1 MKKILYLLSH
11 PIQYQS
17 PLIKSISSTKNIK
30 LKVLYESHFS
40 LKKYYDKEFNKIIKF
55 DVDLIK
61 GYESNFINKKKK
73 INIFQYFIAV
83 KKIINQFKPDF
94 IWIHGYETLRKIV
107 IIILC
112 KSLNIKVL
120 VRGESNLIDQGR
132 LYLFSR
138 FFFFNLIDF
147 FVHKYMA
154 IGKKNYDFYRK
165 FVKKDKISFFPYVVD
180 NSYFQRKV
188 STSKIN
194 DLKNKFKIKKNS
206 LVFLYSGKI
215 ISKKNVKI
223 LLKSF
228 VELKIKN
235 SFLFIVG
242 DGIELNKLKNE
253 FNQKNII
260 FTGFVNQSQLI
271 IYYNLSKIFVLPS
284 KYEPWGLSV
293 NEAMNCNNALL
304 LSSNVGCGADLLKK
318 NKNGLI
324 FRFNQKKDLKLKM
337 LNFVRNRRKLFKM
350 RKYSKKIIN
359 NWDIDYA
366 KKCFLETIN

>member
-61 GYESNFINKKKK
+61 GYESNFITKKKK

-350 RKYSKKIIN
+350 RKFSKKIIN